1 MSVNRSADSNEEDSL
16 DENCIFCRIA
26 NGELGTEFIA
36 NSEHAVAFDDIAPSA
51 PVHALVVPKR
61 HIRSLQDL
69 DDPVLAAELLAL
81 TRTVAEQKGLL
92 DSGYRVVTNDGAEAG
107 QTVFHLHFHV
117 LGGQKLGRMA

>member
-1 MSVNRSADSNEEDSL
+1 M

-36 NSEHAVAFDDIAPSA
+36 SSENAVAFDDIAPSA
-51 PVHALVVPKR
+51 PVHALVIPKR
-61 HIRSLQDL
+61 HISSLQEL
-69 DDPVLAAELLAL
+69 DDPLLAAELLTL
-81 TRTVAEQKGLL
+81 VQRVAEVKGLV
-92 DSGYRVVTNDGAEAG
+92 DSGYRVVTNNGEKAG